1 MSELVKPIRMTR
13 SGHFPADSGEFTALG
28 FTSTGLPGRIVEFA
42 AVRMRADGT
51 VLDEL
56 STLVG
61 AAPAP
66 TLSEIAGNFVELCRG
81 SVLVTHDLSHETRL
95 LAAELS
101 KAGVPMPM
109 LPGVCTQD
117 AARSA
122 LRLPNYRPATVAH
135 ALGLNSDGSQTAL
148 GGARLCGRILASL
161 IGRHR
166 VALGE
171 QPRFRRL
178 PIIAPGRLR
187 PRADTAPSVQGWK
200 GDLVERLPTPTGDAL
215 ERSYA
220 GLLADAFADHRLSP
234 DEAAILTGQASA
246 AGLTDPVLARVHLDF
261 VEAMVALAKADGV
274 VTAAEER
281 DLKQLATLLGVPE
294 AVRDLRPTGQ
304 PRRILVL
311 GTTPDA
317 DALRAAILDAGVQLA
332 RKLTASV
339 THLVHDDGVS
349 PSEPRLSR
357 ARDLGARVL
366 PISEAASL
374 LTIPTQL
381 DAHTSPLDAAR
392 AANRNSPAASS
403 FGAEASAAEAA
414 AFGVSSASPLDAGF
428 ATRPGAEGASRAGAE
443 ATAGAPVIP
452 SPRPEAVRPVVPSP
466 RSRPMPATQ
475 APPHRADH
483 PAKSAPSRTSPAP
496 PTNREASAET
506 PKAPAHVWAGAA
518 AMAVGLCLMVITVV
532 AMFSGAGA
540 VFGLL
545 FGTVG
550 VGALLFGR
558 RVHDASQSTVD

>member
-66 TLSEIAGNFVELCRG
+66 TLGEIAGNFVELCRG

-109 LPGVCTQD
+109 LPGVCTLD
-117 AARSA
+117 AARSV

-135 ALGLNSDGSQTAL
+135 ALGLDSDGSQTAL
-148 GGARLCGRILASL
+148 GSARLCGRILASL

-220 GLLADAFADHRLSP
+220 GLLADAFADHKLSP

-246 AGLTDPVLARVHLDF
+246 AGLTGPVLARIHLDF
-261 VEAMVALAKADGV
+261 VETMVTLAKADGV

-294 AVRDLRPTGQ
+294 VVRDLRPTGQ
-304 PRRILVL
+304 PRRVLVL
-311 GTTPDA
+311 GTTPAA

-339 THLVHDDGVS
+339 THLIHDDGVS
-349 PSEPRLSR
+349 PGEPRLSR
-357 ARDLGARVL
+357 ARELGARVL
-366 PISEAASL
+366 PIAEAASVL
-374 LTIPTQL
+374 STPTQL
-381 DAHTSPLDAAR
+381 DACTSPRDNSHPPPPLGAAR
-392 AANRNSPAASS
+392 ASNHHSPT
-403 FGAEASAAEAA
+403 
-414 AFGVSSASPLDAGF
+414 PLGTA
-428 ATRPGAEGASRAGAE
+428 RPGAEADFRADAE
-443 ATAGAPVIP
+443 ATPPTGAPVIP
-452 SPRPEAVRPVVPSP
+452 SPRPEAVRPAVPSP
-466 RSRPMPATQ
+466 RSRPVPATQ
-475 APPHRADH
+475 PPPRQANHPPA
-483 PAKSAPSRTSPAP
+483 PAKPGTSQASTATSGSPAI
-496 PTNREASAET
+496 AQS
-506 PKAPAHVWAGAA
+506 AHVRAGVAT
-518 AMAVGLCLMVITVV
+518 MAVGLCLMVVTVV

-545 FGTVG
+545 FGAVG
-550 VGALLFGR
+550 IGALLFGR
-558 RVHDASQSTVD
+558 RVHDSTRSTVD

>member
-1 MSELVKPIRMTR
+1 MSELVKPIRLTR

-42 AVRMRADGT
+42 AVRLRADGT
-51 VLDEL
+51 VLGEL

-95 LAAELS
+95 LAIELS

-109 LPGVCTQD
+109 LPGVCTLD

-135 ALGLNSDGSQTAL
+135 ALGLDSDGSQTAL
-148 GGARLCGRILASL
+148 GSARLCGRILVSL
-161 IGRHR
+161 LDRHR
-166 VALGE
+166 LALGE

-178 PIIAPGRLR
+178 PIIAPGRPR
-187 PRADTAPSVQGWK
+187 PRADTAPSVQGWE
-200 GDLVERLPTPTGDAL
+200 GDLVERLPSPTGDAL

-220 GLLADAFADHRLSP
+220 GLLADAFADHQLSP

-246 AGLTDPVLARVHLDF
+246 AGLTGPVLARIHLDF
-261 VEAMVALAKADGV
+261 VESMVALAKADGV

-339 THLVHDDGVS
+339 THLVHDDGV
-349 PSEPRLSR
+349 PPAEPRLGR
-357 ARDLGARVL
+357 ARELGAKVL
-366 PISEAASL
+366 PIAEAASL
-374 LTIPTQL
+374 LTTPPLSLDGPTGAKTPAVIPV
-381 DAHTSPLDAAR
+381 PRPEVAR
-392 AANRNSPAASS
+392 PK
-403 FGAEASAAEAA
+403 
-414 AFGVSSASPLDAGF
+414 AGRS
-428 ATRPGAEGASRAGAE
+428 T
-443 ATAGAPVIP
+443 VP
-452 SPRPEAVRPVVPSP
+452 SPRPVPAPHPRTVPAPRPRTVPTPRPRTVPAPRPQVAGPTPPALRPRPV
-466 RSRPMPATQ
+466 PATQ
-475 APPHRADH
+475 PPPRRVSHPAPVAPPEIVEA
-483 PAKSAPSRTSPAP
+483 PAA
-496 PTNREASAET
+496 REAAAGTASVGERQ
-506 PKAPAHVWAGAA
+506 VWAGTAT
-518 AMAVGLCLMVITVV
+518 MVVGLCLMVVTVV
-532 AMFSGAGA
+532 ALFSGAGP

-545 FGTVG
+545 FGAVA
-550 VGALLFGR
+550 VGALLFGW
-558 RVHDASQSTVD
+558 RVHDATHSTVD